1 MDPEHRLL
9 VSVVPG
15 KRTAAN
21 TERLVNDFKERTGD
35 RSMNLITSDEYAP
48 YKTAIL
54 KAYGEEV
61 TAAANWQAGPTPRAV
76 LCASTRVELR
86 HGA

>member
-1 MDPEHRLL
+1 MDPEHRLV
-9 VSVVPG
+9 VSVVPA

-21 TERLVNDFKERTGD
+21 TETLVNDFKERTGG
-35 RSMNLITSDEYAP
+35 RPMNLITSDEYAP

-61 TAAANWQAGPTPRAV
+61 TPPR
-76 LCASTRVELR
+76 TGKPGRPQGLR
-86 HGA
+86 WSGDLWVADS